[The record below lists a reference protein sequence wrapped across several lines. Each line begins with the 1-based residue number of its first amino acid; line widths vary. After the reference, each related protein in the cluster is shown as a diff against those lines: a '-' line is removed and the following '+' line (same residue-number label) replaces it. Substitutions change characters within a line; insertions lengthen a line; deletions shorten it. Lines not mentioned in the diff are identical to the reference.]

1 MRNPWPKAEKNNPR
15 PLTQLGYGP
24 EYPGKRN
31 VISRPKTAA
40 CLGVIPPGT
49 DFVRGV
55 GVGRRLNMGY
65 GISKAAGGGKG
76 QAGGVREG
84 EGEGEREALLRSA
97 SAGSQSFE
105 RFFLNEKKGG
115 NER

>member
-1 MRNPWPKAEKNNPR
+1 MEPM
-15 PLTQLGYGP
+15 
-24 EYPGKRN
+24 
-31 VISRPKTAA
+31 KTAA

-65 GISKAAGGGKG
+65 GISNEGGPP
-76 QAGGVREG
+76 
-84 EGEGEREALLRSA
+84 ALQTRFAVELR
-97 SAGSQSFE
+97 
-105 RFFLNEKKGG
+105 RVFLNRKKGG

>member
-1 MRNPWPKAEKNNPR
+1 M
-15 PLTQLGYGP
+15 
-24 EYPGKRN
+24 
-31 VISRPKTAA
+31 KTAA

-49 DFVRGV
+49 DFVRGDV
-55 GVGRRLNMGY
+55 VRGRLNMGY

-84 EGEGEREALLRSA
+84 EGESEREALLRSV
-97 SAGSQSFE
+97 SAGSQSYE
-105 RFFLNEKKGG
+105 GFFLNGKKGG